1 MTILLVGL
9 VLFLLLVSAFR
20 ANPVAAILGLTLP
33 LLVVCWLIRLGAQ

>member
-1 MTILLVGL
+1 MTIIIVI
-9 VLFLLLVSAFR
+9 VIAFLLLVSAFR